1 MLGNLSKEERLA
13 NLEKARISRE
23 KKKEAGK
30 HLRQAYVDEAYHRK
44 TASKFGLRMPASY
57 ISACNTKHLKRV
69 MKKLEINPSEWL
81 AVEGYKSLAD
91 FGRENPTVSAAE
103 HIGILL
109 EWYCENGSEEWA
121 RN

>member
-30 HLRQAYVDEAYHRK
+30 NLRQAYLDEAYHRK

-69 MKKLEINPSEWL
+69 MKKLGINPSEWL

-109 EWYCENGSEEWA
+109 EWYCEKGSEEWA